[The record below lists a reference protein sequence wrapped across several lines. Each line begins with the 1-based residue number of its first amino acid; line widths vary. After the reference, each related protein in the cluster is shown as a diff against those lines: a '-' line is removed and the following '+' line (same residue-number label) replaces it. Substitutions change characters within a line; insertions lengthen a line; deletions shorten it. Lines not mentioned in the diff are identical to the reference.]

1 VVAHQKFNLQCTT
14 IMLNQLNQLGQNK
27 IPFLFVI
34 DFEVKNFYIA
44 PLDKLD
50 SQILFSINGFSNVTK
65 TDDAKNQRPQ
75 KFQLK
80 KKRLILQDTR
90 PHLTVL
96 SKK

>member
-1 VVAHQKFNLQCTT
+1 MRH
-14 IMLNQLNQLGQNK
+14 QLNQLGQNK

-34 DFEVKNFYIA
+34 DFDVKNFYIA
-44 PLDKLD
+44 PFDKLD
-50 SQILFSINGFSNVTK
+50 SQILFSINGFSNVTE
-65 TDDAKNQRPQ
+65 TQYAKNQHPH

-80 KKRLILQDTR
+80 KKRLVLQDTR